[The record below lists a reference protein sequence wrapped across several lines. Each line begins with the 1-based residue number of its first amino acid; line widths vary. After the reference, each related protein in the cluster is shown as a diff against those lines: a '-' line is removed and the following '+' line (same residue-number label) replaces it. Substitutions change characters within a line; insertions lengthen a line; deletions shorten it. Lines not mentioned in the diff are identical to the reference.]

1 MRGTGPLPKSL
12 QHHSCSPIDI
22 PEMDR
27 FYARYGQKCMNFV
40 RSMTVTREDCSLGP
54 ANQVISLIIMI
65 FSLILSRERVS
76 TRSPFMVIEI
86 FYISIFQ
93 IANSI
98 TSFERDLYL
107 D

>member
-1 MRGTGPLPKSL
+1 MFVLSFFLGGDVVEGGIECCDMRGTGPLPKSL

-65 FSLILSRERVS
+65 FSLILSRE
-76 TRSPFMVIEI
+76 
-86 FYISIFQ
+86 
-93 IANSI
+93 
-98 TSFERDLYL
+98 
-107 D
+107 